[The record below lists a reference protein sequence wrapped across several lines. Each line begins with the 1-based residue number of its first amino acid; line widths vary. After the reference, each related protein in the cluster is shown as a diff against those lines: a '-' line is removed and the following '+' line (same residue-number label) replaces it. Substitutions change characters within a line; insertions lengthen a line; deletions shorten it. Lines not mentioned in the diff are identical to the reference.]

1 MNPCPDDGRLRAAI
15 DGEDASTAHH
25 VADCAHCTDRV
36 AVMRRNADF
45 AARTVAT
52 LSRPATDADLAAP
65 GEGRSWRPAPRFA
78 GVPAHRRGGTD
89 WRRVAAGVAAVLVLG
104 AAMATQAGQTAFAD
118 VLSVFRAERFQV
130 VALDPAT
137 LRSDLAVL
145 AELGELRGQPTDP
158 VTVDGLDEA
167 AEIAGFMPATLSQ
180 PPPGAPQVVAAAPQT
195 VEVAFSTARTPD
207 LPAELDGAVLR
218 LRLPGVVVQQWG
230 DAPSLDGSGA
240 HAAGAPAVGA
250 PSASGGTVAVV
261 EAGQVAVDVAGGDL
275 ADLRRWLLDQPK
287 LSGSLVAQLE
297 AIDDWRTTLPI
308 PLPVG
313 DVAWRDVTVG
323 GADGL
328 AFGDDSGL
336 AAAVVWPS
344 DGRIRGVGGMV
355 TATDAQA
362 LAEDLQSSR

>member
-36 AVMRRNADF
+36 AVLRRNADF
-45 AARTVAT
+45 AGRIVAT
-52 LSRPATDADLAAP
+52 LSPPATDADVATS

-78 GVPAHRRGGTD
+78 GAPAHSRGGTD

-104 AAMATQAGQTAFAD
+104 AAMATQAGQTAVAD
-118 VLSVFRAERFQV
+118 VLSVFRAERLQV
-130 VALDPAT
+130 VTLDPAT
-137 LRSDLAVL
+137 LQSDLEVL
-145 AELGELRGQPTDP
+145 AELGEVRGEPTEP
-158 VTVDGLDEA
+158 AAVDGLDEA
-167 AEIAGFMPATLSQ
+167 TEIAGFLPATLSQ

-195 VEVAFSTARTPD
+195 VEVAFSAARTPD

-230 DAPSLDGSGA
+230 DASSLDGSGPHA
-240 HAAGAPAVGA
+240 AGASAAGAPAG
-250 PSASGGTVAVV
+250 SGGTVAVV
-261 EAGQVAVDVAGGDL
+261 EAGQVAVDVIGGDL
-275 ADLRRWLLDQPK
+275 ADLRAWLLDQPE
-287 LSGSLVAQLE
+287 LSGNLVAQLE

-308 PLPVG
+308 PLPMG

-328 AFGDDSGL
+328 AFGDESGL

-344 DGRIRGVGGMV
+344 DGRIRGVGGVMS
-355 TATDAQA
+355 ASDAQA
-362 LAEDLQSSR
+362 IAEDLQSPS